1 MSSSTVSFEQ
11 WLTRRDAAAY
21 ARLSEA
27 TIGREVRRG
36 RLRSAR
42 AGGGARCASDESGS
56 TSCSRG
62 IHQRRVSASMTGLRL
77 PQEGAHIRGRPARTA
92 ELRGQPGNHS
102 DPEASSGIQHVVDE
116 LLRSEEHG

>member
-21 ARLSEA
+21 ARLSE
-27 TIGREVRRG
+27 RRSG
-36 RLRSAR
+36 AKYGAVGFAPPGSEA
-42 AGGGARCASDESGS
+42 GARCASDESGS
-56 TSCSRG
+56 TSSSRA

-77 PQEGAHIRGRPARTA
+77 PQECAHIRGRPARTA

-102 DPEASSGIQHVVDE
+102 VPEASSGIQHVVDE